1 MERDQ
6 DVEIIIRGLA
16 KEALQK
22 RRDEADV
29 TEREQWKEVERLRE
43 EVEIILQKLPADDE
57 TAIRSYLEQS
67 KCLSERDGEYLYF
80 QGAKDCMELFHKLQK
95 QS

>member
-29 TEREQWKEVERLRE
+29 TEREQ
-43 EVEIILQKLPADDE
+43 
-57 TAIRSYLEQS
+57 
-67 KCLSERDGEYLYF
+67 
-80 QGAKDCMELFHKLQK
+80 
-95 QS
+95 

>member
-22 RRDEADV
+22 RREEADAV
-29 TEREQWKEVERLRE
+29 GGSGV
-43 EVEIILQKLPADDE
+43 A
-57 TAIRSYLEQS
+57 A
-67 KCLSERDGEYLYF
+67 
-80 QGAKDCMELFHKLQK
+80 
-95 QS
+95 